1 LFVACEDLSAA
12 AWRVDF
18 QSLEVAARRP
28 AMKTM
33 PKPLTPSK
41 LAERICR
48 RLELPAD
55 RYRETLEGLL
65 REAVAEARDASV
77 SATKAA
83 CLEVA
88 EEEAERCRAAGATAA
103 QQTALIIASRIRKR
117 HVEVRS

>member
-1 LFVACEDLSAA
+1 M
-12 AWRVDF
+12 R
-18 QSLEVAARRP
+18 
-28 AMKTM
+28 
-33 PKPLTPSK
+33 KPMTPSR

-65 REAVAEARDASV
+65 RESSVETRDASI

-88 EEEAERCRAAGATAA
+88 EEEAERCRAVGATAA
-103 QQTALIIASRIRKR
+103 QQAALTIASRIRKR
-117 HVEVRS
+117 HIDA